1 MTAPVLDPS
10 FRLSTEDLTRRT
22 MHRIYWRGNDPLA
35 ASVAGNNRYDCSP
48 TLAIA
53 ARYGVLYFAFDLET
67 CWMETVVRANM
78 VRPAGT
84 DIGIPRHKMTDRW
97 ACEVVAT
104 QTVTLARFADEP
116 LIDLGDCASNIMGDG
131 YDRTS
136 EWSQLL
142 QAHANPLVDG
152 IHYRSRFKTD
162 QFCVALFERAIAA
175 RHLGVHNARSVDPA
189 TSAEAQ
195 SIMRRFHVIPTWPTH
210 TGHLVLRRRGFGT

>member
-78 VRPAGT
+78 VRPAGCRY
-84 DIGIPRHKMTDRW
+84 RHPAPQGDR
-97 ACEVVAT
+97 
-104 QTVTLARFADEP
+104 P
-116 LIDLGDCASNIMGDG
+116 LGMRSGGNP
-131 YDRTS
+131 DRD
-136 EWSQLL
+136 
-142 QAHANPLVDG
+142 A
-152 IHYRSRFKTD
+152 
-162 QFCVALFERAIAA
+162 RAIC
-175 RHLGVHNARSVDPA
+175 R
-189 TSAEAQ
+189 
-195 SIMRRFHVIPTWPTH
+195 
-210 TGHLVLRRRGFGT
+210 